1 MEVDESESKEEKEES
16 SNKDDEKDKKG
27 EEEKMEVD
35 SEVIEEK
42 KESDEAE
49 IKEVEKETK
58 EEEKKEESKENA
70 SSENKE
76 NKKEEKPKA
85 KEEEIIELD
94 KEDKEDFSHLGRWEG
109 YYRSALGKF
118 FLELGLN
125 HTQEFIQADLLKMQK
140 RRVEK
145 LKTNPTKQD
154 LIAIKS
160 LERQLN
166 VSKEKNKPFFLQM
179 KTCKFCSYK
188 TESDL
193 VMERHLESPHMVN
206 YTYKCNFCDFET
218 RGPQVILFHTEAEH
232 NVRGRLERAPAFFQ
246 CPLCPFEDN
255 NKSKMTRHS
264 FSCAKKFKADKNCD
278 LTDWEP
284 PAKIPKIHRGRP
296 NVSAFGK
303 AFDGLKMQNILPKNL
318 GGLNINLQNAISSS
332 LLNSAANVS
341 ANSIAGRG
349 RGRPVG
355 SYKNITQNIG
365 NRSVVTQGGSN
376 RVPRILPAA
385 SAGSLLPGLA
395 ASSSITIQCA
405 KNLGIQ
411 KHHSNQVFQLHR
423 CLAEGLSPL
432 EISRAIPP
440 FLRLE
445 IHRDQLLL
453 YVKYVMGILDLEQ
466 LRNHMNLIHKVK
478 IHPKMIY
485 NRPPLNC
492 QKCQHRFFTD
502 QGLER
507 HLLGTHGLV
516 TSSMQEAANKGKDAG
531 RCPICGKVFQW
542 KLLNHVS
549 RDHKMTLKPAHLSY
563 KCTVCTATFNMYR
576 LFENHVYSAH
586 SVVNKNKSNESGGNS
601 TTSSSSA
608 PAKKPVTGTETPL
621 KINDEIT
628 IIPQP
633 AAKSPKTES
642 KASPKKDSK

>member
-1 MEVDESESKEEKEES
+1 
-16 SNKDDEKDKKG
+16 
-27 EEEKMEVD
+27 
-35 SEVIEEK
+35 
-42 KESDEAE
+42 
-49 IKEVEKETK
+49 
-58 EEEKKEESKENA
+58 
-70 SSENKE
+70 
-76 NKKEEKPKA
+76 
-85 KEEEIIELD
+85 
-94 KEDKEDFSHLGRWEG
+94 WEG

-154 LIAIKS
+154 VIAIKS

-365 NRSVVTQGGSN
+365 NRSGSLVYQNRSPGLLQPIQGVTSAQQLSIANQVLQSVTQGGSN

-395 ASSSITIQCA
+395 ASSSITIQSVQNKSGNTKA
-405 KNLGIQ
+405 PQQPSI
-411 KHHSNQVFQLHR
+411 SIT
-423 CLAEGLSPL
+423 PL
-432 EISRAIPP
+432 PRGGSQSSGNKSGNTTVPSAGNSQRPAFVICEICDGYI
-440 FLRLE
+440 
-445 IHRDQLLL
+445 
-453 YVKYVMGILDLEQ
+453 K
-466 LRNHMNLIHKVK
+466 
-478 IHPKMIY
+478 
-485 NRPPLNC
+485 
-492 QKCQHRFFTD
+492 
-502 QGLER
+502 GLER

-586 SVVNKNKSNESGGNS
+586 SVVNKNKSNESGGS
-601 TTSSSSA
+601 STTTSSSV

-642 KASPKKDSK
+642 KASPKKDSPSVSKEITITKVGSRSSSRRSGGSSSNSNNSGSGSSSGGGGGGVEVISLDDSPQKRQAEEPPKKRTRETATSKRARTSS